1 MYLKYLSVLP
11 VCLLDILVP
20 WTFIASEVSITFPAD
35 FRQAESKMEERRE
48 RVGHGS

>member
-1 MYLKYLSVLP
+1 M
-11 VCLLDILVP
+11 P